1 MGDDSRANDP
11 GRAQAVRPRR
21 RSHSHSVRRQCE
33 RALRGRVRG
42 CRGDRRRACGRSVS
56 RRRRV
61 RGRRPRVRLSDARKA
76 LYRPVVLC
84 VLDGWGLAPDS
95 PSNAVTR
102 ANTPLLRALVETD
115 PHATLRASGR
125 DVGLP
130 DGVMGNS
137 EVGHLTMGAGYV
149 QYQELVRIN
158 DAIENGSFFEN
169 PALRA
174 ACGAARGK
182 GTLHLMGLIS
192 TGGVHADIKHL
203 AALAELARREKV
215 ENVVVHAFLDGRDM
229 PPRSALELLPL
240 IPARIATV
248 HGRYYAMDRDKR
260 WDRVERSYRAIV
272 DADAPRVATADEAL
286 RACYAKPECRDELL
300 EPHVVGSGAPMRDG
314 DAVIFF
320 NFRPDRARELTW
332 ALMKADFDGFKR
344 RRIVRDL
351 TFVTLTDYK
360 VDLPDVLIAFPAQE
374 VTPMAQ
380 ILAGEG
386 LKQFHTAETEK
397 YAHVTY
403 FFNGGRE
410 QPFKGED
417 RELVPSAK
425 VATYDLEPEMS
436 AAGVAAALVGA
447 VRSGRY
453 DFAIVNLANP
463 DMVGHTGDFAAT
475 LKAMEAT
482 DAAVGRIVDATLE
495 AGGCVLLTADHGNAE
510 EMAFP
515 NGEPNTQ
522 HSTNPVPVIL
532 IAKDAA
538 RFAVRDGGL
547 VDVAP
552 TLLGLLRLPVPP
564 RMTGQTLLDRTAR

>member
-1 MGDDSRANDP
+1 L
-11 GRAQAVRPRR
+11 
-21 RSHSHSVRRQCE
+21 SH
-33 RALRGRVRG
+33 AG
-42 CRGDRRRACGRSVS
+42 
-56 RRRRV
+56 
-61 RGRRPRVRLSDARKA
+61 KA
-76 LYRPVVLC
+76 PFRPVILC

-102 ANTPLLRALVETD
+102 AKTPRLRALVESY

-137 EVGHLTMGAGYV
+137 EVGHLTMGAGYI

-158 DAIENGSFFEN
+158 DSIEDRSFFEN
-169 PALRA
+169 PTLRA
-174 ACGAARGK
+174 ACAAARGK

-192 TGGVHADIKHL
+192 TGGVHADMKHL

-215 ENVVVHAFLDGRDM
+215 ETVVVHAFLDGRDM
-229 PPRSALELLPL
+229 APRSALELIPRV
-240 IPARIATV
+240 PARIATV

-272 DADAPRVATADEAL
+272 DADGPRVATAEDAL

-300 EPHVVGSGAPMRDG
+300 EPHIVGDGAPMRDG
-314 DAVIFF
+314 DAAIFF

-332 ALMKADFDGFKR
+332 ALMKPDFDGFKR
-344 RRIVRDL
+344 TRIVKDL
-351 TFVTLTDYK
+351 MFVTMTDYK
-360 VDLPDVLIAFPAQE
+360 VGLPNVRIAFPSQE

-380 ILAGEG
+380 ILADKG

-410 QPFKGED
+410 QPFDGED
-417 RELVPSAK
+417 RELVPSSK
-425 VATYDLEPEMS
+425 VATYDQKPEMS
-436 AAGVAAALVGA
+436 AAGVAAGLVKAIRG
-447 VRSGRY
+447 GTY

-463 DMVGHTGDFAAT
+463 DMVGHTGDFNAT
-475 LKAMEAT
+475 LKAMDAT
-482 DAAVGRIVDATLE
+482 DAAVGQIVDATLA
-495 AGGCVLLTADHGNAE
+495 AGGCMLLTADHGNAE

-515 NGEPNTQ
+515 NGGSNTQ
-522 HSTNPVPVIL
+522 HSTNPVPVVF
-532 IAKDAA
+532 IAKDAG
-538 RFAVRDGGL
+538 RFALHDGGL

-552 TLLGLLRLPVPP
+552 TLLGLLGLPVPA
-564 RMTGQTLLDRTAR
+564 RMTGRSLLDRPAN

>member
-1 MGDDSRANDP
+1 M
-11 GRAQAVRPRR
+11 
-21 RSHSHSVRRQCE
+21 
-33 RALRGRVRG
+33 
-42 CRGDRRRACGRSVS
+42 
-56 RRRRV
+56 
-61 RGRRPRVRLSDARKA
+61 SDARKPS
-76 LYRPVVLC
+76 YRPVILC

-102 ANTPLLRALVETD
+102 ANTPRLRALVETY

-137 EVGHLTMGAGYV
+137 EVGHLTMGAGYI

-158 DAIENGSFFEN
+158 DAIENASFFEN
-169 PALRA
+169 AALRA
-174 ACGAARGK
+174 ACAAARGK

-192 TGGVHADIKHL
+192 TGGVHADMKHL

-215 ENVVVHAFLDGRDM
+215 DNVVIHAFLDGRDM
-229 PPRSALELLPL
+229 PPRSALELIPRV
-240 IPARIATV
+240 PARIATL

-272 DADAPRVATADEAL
+272 DAEGPRVTTADDAL
-286 RACYAKPECRDELL
+286 RACYAKPDCRDELL
-300 EPHVVGSGAPMRDG
+300 EPHIVGDGAPMRDG
-314 DAVIFF
+314 DAVVFF
-320 NFRPDRARELTW
+320 NFRPDRARELTC
-332 ALMKADFDGFKR
+332 ALMKPDFDGFKR
-344 RRIVRDL
+344 TRVVKDL

-360 VDLPDVLIAFPAQE
+360 VDLPDVRVAFPSQG

-380 ILAGEG
+380 ILADKGM
-386 LKQFHTAETEK
+386 KQFHTAETEK

-410 QPFKGED
+410 QPFGGED

-425 VATYDLEPEMS
+425 VATYDKKPEMS
-436 AAGVAAALVGA
+436 AAGVAEVLVKA
-447 VRSGRY
+447 IKSGTY
-453 DFAIVNLANP
+453 DFAIINIANP
-463 DMVGHTGDFAAT
+463 DMVGHTGDFNAT

-482 DAAVGRIVDATLE
+482 DAAVGRIVDATLA
-495 AGGCVLLTADHGNAE
+495 AGGCMLLTADHGNAE
-510 EMAFP
+510 ETAFP
-515 NGEPNTQ
+515 SGEPNTQ
-522 HSTNPVPVIL
+522 HSTNPVPVVF
-532 IAKDAA
+532 IAKDAG

-552 TLLGLLRLPVPP
+552 TLLGLLGLPVPD
-564 RMTGQTLLDRTAR
+564 RMTGRNLLDRPRT

>member
-1 MGDDSRANDP
+1 
-11 GRAQAVRPRR
+11 
-21 RSHSHSVRRQCE
+21 
-33 RALRGRVRG
+33 LT
-42 CRGDRRRACGRSVS
+42 
-56 RRRRV
+56 
-61 RGRRPRVRLSDARKA
+61 DARKA

-102 ANTPLLRALVETD
+102 ANTPRLRALMQTY
-115 PHATLRASGR
+115 PHASLRASGR

-137 EVGHLTMGAGYV
+137 EVGHLTMGAGYI

-158 DAIENGSFFEN
+158 DAIENGSFFSTD
-169 PALRA
+169 ALRE
-174 ACGAARGK
+174 ACAAARERR

-192 TGGVHADIKHL
+192 TGGVHADMKHL
-203 AALAELARREKV
+203 EALVELAHREKV

-229 PPRSALELLPL
+229 PPRSALDLLPR

-260 WDRVERSYRAIV
+260 WHRVERSYRAIV
-272 DADAPRVATADEAL
+272 DADGPRAATAEEAVRL
-286 RACYAKPECRDELL
+286 CYADPECRDELL
-300 EPHVVGSGAPMRDG
+300 EPHIVGEGAPMRDG

-332 ALMKADFDGFKR
+332 ALAKPDFDGFKR
-344 RRIVRDL
+344 TRVVKDL

-360 VDLPDVLIAFPAQE
+360 VDLPNVLVAFPSQE

-380 ILAGEG
+380 ILADEG
-386 LKQFHTAETEK
+386 MKQFHTAETEK

-410 QPFKGED
+410 QPFAGED
-417 RELVPSAK
+417 RALVPSAK
-425 VATYDLEPEMS
+425 VATYDQKPEMS
-436 AAGVAAALVGA
+436 AAGVAAGLVKA
-447 VRSGRY
+447 IGRGTY

-463 DMVGHTGDFAAT
+463 DMVGHTGDFKAA

-482 DAAVGRIVDATLE
+482 DAAVGQIVDATLA

-522 HSTNPVPVIL
+522 HSTNPVPVVF
-532 IAKDAA
+532 IAKDAS
-538 RFAVRDGGL
+538 RFGVRDGGL

-552 TLLGLLRLPVPP
+552 TLLGLLGLPVPT
-564 RMTGQTLLDRTAR
+564 RMTGRTLLNRPRT

>member
-1 MGDDSRANDP
+1 
-11 GRAQAVRPRR
+11 
-21 RSHSHSVRRQCE
+21 
-33 RALRGRVRG
+33 
-42 CRGDRRRACGRSVS
+42 
-56 RRRRV
+56 
-61 RGRRPRVRLSDARKA
+61 LSDARKA
-76 LYRPVVLC
+76 PYRPVILC
-84 VLDGWGLAPDS
+84 VLDGWGIAPDS
-95 PSNAVTR
+95 RSNAVTR
-102 ANTPLLRALVETD
+102 ANTPRLRALAAAY

-158 DAIENGSFFEN
+158 DSIESGSFFEN
-169 PALRA
+169 SALRA
-174 ACGAARGK
+174 ACAAARAK

-192 TGGVHADIKHL
+192 TGGVHADMKHL

-229 PPRSALELLPL
+229 PPRSALEL
-240 IPARIATV
+240 IPRVPVPIATV

-272 DADAPRVATADEAL
+272 DADGPHVATAEDAL

-300 EPHVVGSGAPMRDG
+300 EPYVVGEGAPMRDG

-332 ALMKADFDGFKR
+332 ALAKREFDGFKR
-344 RRIVRDL
+344 TRVVKDL
-351 TFVTLTDYK
+351 TFVTLTDYR
-360 VDLPDVLIAFPAQE
+360 VDLPDVRVAFPSQE

-380 ILAGEG
+380 ILADNGM
-386 LKQFHTAETEK
+386 KQFHAAETEK

-410 QPFKGED
+410 QPFEGED

-425 VATYDLEPEMS
+425 VATYDQKPEMS
-436 AAGVAAALVGA
+436 AAGVAEVLVKAIKTGT
-447 VRSGRY
+447 Y

-463 DMVGHTGDFAAT
+463 DMVGHTGDFNAT

-482 DAAVGRIVDATLE
+482 DAAVGRIVDATLA

-522 HSTNPVPVIL
+522 HSTNPVPVVF
-532 IAKDAA
+532 IAKDAG

-552 TLLGLLRLPVPP
+552 TLLGLLGLPVPA
-564 RMTGQTLLDRTAR
+564 RMTGRSLLDPLGGS

>member
-1 MGDDSRANDP
+1 
-11 GRAQAVRPRR
+11 
-21 RSHSHSVRRQCE
+21 
-33 RALRGRVRG
+33 
-42 CRGDRRRACGRSVS
+42 VS
-56 RRRRV
+56 
-61 RGRRPRVRLSDARKA
+61 GGRKA
-76 LYRPVVLC
+76 PYHPVVLC

-102 ANTPLLRALVETD
+102 ANTPRLRALAATY

-169 PALRA
+169 PVLRA
-174 ACGAARGK
+174 ACAAARGK

-192 TGGVHADIKHL
+192 TGGVHADMKHL

-229 PPRSALELLPL
+229 APRSALELIPHV
-240 IPARIATV
+240 PARIATV

-272 DADAPRVATADEAL
+272 DAEGPRVATAEEAL

-300 EPHVVGSGAPMRDG
+300 EPHIVGDGAPMHDG
-314 DAVIFF
+314 DAAIFF

-332 ALMKADFDGFKR
+332 ALMKPAFDGFKR
-344 RRIVRDL
+344 TRVVKDL

-360 VDLPDVLIAFPAQE
+360 VDLPNVRVAFPSQE

-380 ILAGEG
+380 ILANKGM
-386 LKQFHTAETEK
+386 KQFHTAETEK

-410 QPFKGED
+410 QPFEGED

-425 VATYDLEPEMS
+425 VATYDLKPEMS
-436 AAGVAAALVGA
+436 AAGVADVLVKAIKTGT
-447 VRSGRY
+447 Y

-463 DMVGHTGDFAAT
+463 DMVGHTGDFEAT

-482 DAAVGRIVDATLE
+482 DSAVGRIVDATLA
-495 AGGCVLLTADHGNAE
+495 AGGCMLLTADHGNAE

-515 NGEPNTQ
+515 DGEPNTQ
-522 HSTNPVPVIL
+522 HSTNPVPVVF
-532 IAKDAA
+532 IAKDAG
-538 RFAVRDGGL
+538 RFALHDGGL

-552 TLLGLLRLPVPP
+552 TLLGLLGLAVPD
-564 RMTGQTLLDRTAR
+564 RMTGRTLLDPLVGA

>member
-1 MGDDSRANDP
+1 MT
-11 GRAQAVRPRR
+11 
-21 RSHSHSVRRQCE
+21 
-33 RALRGRVRG
+33 
-42 CRGDRRRACGRSVS
+42 
-56 RRRRV
+56 
-61 RGRRPRVRLSDARKA
+61 DARKA
-76 LYRPVVLC
+76 PYRPVVLC

-102 ANTPLLRALVETD
+102 AKTPRLRALFDTY

-158 DAIENGSFFEN
+158 DAIESGSFFAN
-169 PALRA
+169 TALRA
-174 ACGAARGK
+174 ACAAARGT
-182 GTLHLMGLIS
+182 GTLHLMGLMS
-192 TGGVHADIKHL
+192 TGGVHADMKHV
-203 AALAELARREKV
+203 AAIVELARRESVAK
-215 ENVVVHAFLDGRDM
+215 VVVHAFLDGRDM
-229 PPRSALELLPL
+229 PPRSALEL
-240 IPARIATV
+240 IARVPARIATV

-260 WDRVERSYRAIV
+260 WDRVEPSYRAIV
-272 DADAPRVATADEAL
+272 DADGPRVATAEEAI
-286 RACYAKPECRDELL
+286 RACYSDPECRDELL
-300 EPHVVGSGAPMRDG
+300 EPHVIGAGAPIRDR

-332 ALMKADFDGFKR
+332 ALMKPEFDGFR
-344 RRIVRDL
+344 RPRVVRDL

-360 VDLPDVLIAFPAQE
+360 VDLPNVLVAFPSQA

-380 ILAGEG
+380 ILADRG
-386 LKQFHTAETEK
+386 LRQFHTAETEK

-410 QPFKGED
+410 QPFEGED

-425 VATYDLEPEMS
+425 VATYDRKPEMS
-436 AAGVAAALVGA
+436 AAGVAAGLVSAIRRG
-447 VRSGRY
+447 VY

-463 DMVGHTGDFAAT
+463 DMVGHTGDFGAT

-482 DAAVGRIVDATLE
+482 DAAVGQIVDATLA
-495 AGGCVLLTADHGNAE
+495 AGGCLLLTADHGNAE

-522 HSTNPVPVIL
+522 HSTNPVPVL
-532 IAKDAA
+532 FIAKDAG
-538 RFAVRDGGL
+538 RFSVRDGGL

-552 TLLGLLRLPVPP
+552 TLLGLLGLPVPA
-564 RMTGQTLLDRTAR
+564 RMTGRSLLDPPVGT

>member
-1 MGDDSRANDP
+1 M
-11 GRAQAVRPRR
+11 
-21 RSHSHSVRRQCE
+21 
-33 RALRGRVRG
+33 
-42 CRGDRRRACGRSVS
+42 
-56 RRRRV
+56 
-61 RGRRPRVRLSDARKA
+61 
-76 LYRPVVLC
+76 
-84 VLDGWGLAPDS
+84 LDGWGVAPDS

-102 ANTPLLRALVETD
+102 AKTPRLRALTERY

-137 EVGHLTMGAGYV
+137 EVGHLTMGAGYI

-158 DAIENGSFFEN
+158 DAIEKGSFFEN
-169 PALRA
+169 SALRA
-174 ACGAARGK
+174 ACTAVRGR
-182 GTLHLMGLIS
+182 GTLHLLGLIS
-192 TGGVHADIKHL
+192 TGGVHADMKHL

-215 ENVVVHAFLDGRDM
+215 KNVVVHAFLDGRDM
-229 PPRSALELLPL
+229 PPRSALELIPRL
-240 IPARIATV
+240 PARIATV

-272 DADAPRVATADEAL
+272 DAEGPRVATAEDAL
-286 RACYAKPECRDELL
+286 RKCYAQPDCRDELL
-300 EPHVVGSGAPMRDG
+300 EPHIVGEGAPIRDG
-314 DAVIFF
+314 DAAIFF

-332 ALMKADFDGFKR
+332 ALMKRDFDGFKR
-344 RRIVRDL
+344 ARVVKDL

-360 VDLPDVLIAFPAQE
+360 VDLPDVRVAFPSQE

-380 ILAGEG
+380 ILADKG
-386 LKQFHTAETEK
+386 LRQFHTAETEK

-410 QPFKGED
+410 QPFEGED

-425 VATYDLEPEMS
+425 VATYDQKPEMS
-436 AAGVAAALVGA
+436 AAGVAAGLVKAIAG
-447 VRSGRY
+447 GRY

-463 DMVGHTGDFAAT
+463 DMVGHTGDFNAT
-475 LKAMEAT
+475 LEAMEAT
-482 DAAVGRIVDATLE
+482 DAAVGEMVDATLA
-495 AGGCVLLTADHGNAE
+495 AGGCMLLTADHGNAE

-522 HSTNPVPVIL
+522 HSTNPVPVVF
-532 IAKDAA
+532 IAKDAT
-538 RFAVRDGGL
+538 RFAVHDGGL

-552 TLLGLLRLPVPP
+552 TLLSLLGLPSPA
-564 RMTGQTLLDRTAR
+564 RMTGRSLLDPLGGT

>member
-1 MGDDSRANDP
+1 M
-11 GRAQAVRPRR
+11 
-21 RSHSHSVRRQCE
+21 
-33 RALRGRVRG
+33 
-42 CRGDRRRACGRSVS
+42 
-56 RRRRV
+56 
-61 RGRRPRVRLSDARKA
+61 
-76 LYRPVVLC
+76 
-84 VLDGWGLAPDS
+84 LDGWGLAPDS

-102 ANTPLLRALVETD
+102 AKTPRLRALTD
-115 PHATLRASGR
+115 GYPHATLRASGR

-137 EVGHLTMGAGYV
+137 EVGHLTMGAGYI

-158 DAIENGSFFEN
+158 DGIEKGSFFEN
-169 PALRA
+169 SALRA
-174 ACGAARGK
+174 ACAAVRAR

-192 TGGVHADIKHL
+192 TGGVHADMKHL

-229 PPRSALELLPL
+229 PPRSALELIPRV
-240 IPARIATV
+240 PARIATV

-272 DADAPRVATADEAL
+272 DAEGPRVATAEDAL
-286 RACYAKPECRDELL
+286 RDCYAQPECRDELL
-300 EPHVVGSGAPMRDG
+300 EPHIVGEATPMRDG
-314 DAVIFF
+314 DAAIFF

-332 ALMKADFDGFKR
+332 ALMKRDFDGFKR
-344 RRIVRDL
+344 TRVVKDL

-360 VDLPDVLIAFPAQE
+360 VDLPDVRVAFPSQE

-380 ILAGEG
+380 TLADKG
-386 LKQFHTAETEK
+386 LRQFHTAETEK

-410 QPFKGED
+410 QPFEGED

-425 VATYDLEPEMS
+425 VATYDQKPEMS
-436 AAGVAAALVGA
+436 AGGVAACLVKAIHG
-447 VRSGRY
+447 GRY

-463 DMVGHTGDFAAT
+463 DMVGHTGDFNAT

-482 DAAVGRIVDATLE
+482 DAAVGQMVDATLA
-495 AGGCVLLTADHGNAE
+495 AGGCMLLTADHGNAE

-522 HSTNPVPVIL
+522 HSTNPVPVVF
-532 IAKDAA
+532 IAKDAT
-538 RFAVRDGGL
+538 RFALHDGGL

-552 TLLGLLRLPVPP
+552 TLLSLLGLPIPA
-564 RMTGQTLLDRTAR
+564 RMTGRSLLDPLGRT

>member
-1 MGDDSRANDP
+1 M
-11 GRAQAVRPRR
+11 
-21 RSHSHSVRRQCE
+21 
-33 RALRGRVRG
+33 
-42 CRGDRRRACGRSVS
+42 
-56 RRRRV
+56 
-61 RGRRPRVRLSDARKA
+61 
-76 LYRPVVLC
+76 
-84 VLDGWGLAPDS
+84 LDGWGLAPDS

-102 ANTPLLRALVETD
+102 AKTPRLRALTD
-115 PHATLRASGR
+115 GYPHATLRASGR

-137 EVGHLTMGAGYV
+137 EVGHLTMGAGYI

-158 DAIENGSFFEN
+158 DAIEKGSFFEN

-174 ACGAARGK
+174 ACAAVRAR
-182 GTLHLMGLIS
+182 GTLHLMGLLS
-192 TGGVHADIKHL
+192 TGGVHADMKHL
-203 AALAELARREKV
+203 AALAELARREKL

-229 PPRSALELLPL
+229 PPRSALELIPRV
-240 IPARIATV
+240 PARIATV

-272 DADAPRVATADEAL
+272 DAEGPRVATAEDAL
-286 RACYAKPECRDELL
+286 RECYAQPECRDELL
-300 EPHVVGSGAPMRDG
+300 EPHIVGEGAPIRDG
-314 DAVIFF
+314 DAAIFF

-332 ALMKADFDGFKR
+332 ALMKRDFDGFKR
-344 RRIVRDL
+344 TRVVKDL

-360 VDLPDVLIAFPAQE
+360 VDLPDVRVAFPSQE

-380 ILAGEG
+380 ILADKG
-386 LKQFHTAETEK
+386 LRQLHTAETEK

-410 QPFKGED
+410 QPFEGED

-425 VATYDLEPEMS
+425 VATYDQKPEMS
-436 AAGVAAALVGA
+436 AAGVAACLVKAIHG
-447 VRSGRY
+447 GRY

-463 DMVGHTGDFAAT
+463 DMVGHTGDFNAT

-482 DAAVGRIVDATLE
+482 DAAVGQMVDATLA
-495 AGGCVLLTADHGNAE
+495 AGGCMLLTADHGNAE

-522 HSTNPVPVIL
+522 HSTNPVPVVF
-532 IAKDAA
+532 IAKDAT
-538 RFAVRDGGL
+538 RFALHDGGL

-552 TLLGLLRLPVPP
+552 TLLSLLGLPIPA
-564 RMTGQTLLDRTAR
+564 RMTGRSLLDPLGRT

>member
-1 MGDDSRANDP
+1 
-11 GRAQAVRPRR
+11 
-21 RSHSHSVRRQCE
+21 
-33 RALRGRVRG
+33 
-42 CRGDRRRACGRSVS
+42 
-56 RRRRV
+56 
-61 RGRRPRVRLSDARKA
+61 LSDARKA
-76 LYRPVVLC
+76 PYRPAVLC

-102 ANTPLLRALVETD
+102 AKTPRLRALFDTY

-158 DAIENGSFFEN
+158 DAIESGSFFAN
-169 PALRA
+169 TALRA
-174 ACGAARGK
+174 ACAAARGT

-192 TGGVHADIKHL
+192 TGGVHADMKHV
-203 AALAELARREKV
+203 AAIVELARRESVAK
-215 ENVVVHAFLDGRDM
+215 VVVHAFLDGRDM
-229 PPRSALELLPL
+229 PPRSALEL
-240 IPARIATV
+240 IARVPARIATV

-272 DADAPRVATADEAL
+272 DADGPRVATAEEAI
-286 RACYAKPECRDELL
+286 RACYSDPECRDELL
-300 EPHVVGSGAPMRDG
+300 EPHVIGAGAPIRDR

-332 ALMKADFDGFKR
+332 ALMKPDFDGFKR
-344 RRIVRDL
+344 PRVVRDL

-360 VDLPDVLIAFPAQE
+360 VDLPNVLVAFPSQA

-380 ILAGEG
+380 ILADRG
-386 LKQFHTAETEK
+386 LRQFHTAETEK

-410 QPFKGED
+410 QPFEGED

-425 VATYDLEPEMS
+425 VATYDRKPEMS
-436 AAGVAAALVGA
+436 AAGVAAGLVSAIRRG
-447 VRSGRY
+447 VY

-463 DMVGHTGDFAAT
+463 DMVGHTGDFGAT

-482 DAAVGRIVDATLE
+482 DAAVGQIVDATLA
-495 AGGCVLLTADHGNAE
+495 AGGCLLLTADHGNAE

-522 HSTNPVPVIL
+522 HSTNPVPVL
-532 IAKDAA
+532 FIAKDAG
-538 RFAVRDGGL
+538 RFSVRDGGL

-552 TLLGLLRLPVPP
+552 TLLGLLGLPVPA
-564 RMTGQTLLDRTAR
+564 RMTGRSLLDPPVGT

>member
-1 MGDDSRANDP
+1 MNSATK
-11 GRAQAVRPRR
+11 
-21 RSHSHSVRRQCE
+21 
-33 RALRGRVRG
+33 
-42 CRGDRRRACGRSVS
+42 
-56 RRRRV
+56 
-61 RGRRPRVRLSDARKA
+61 AR
-76 LYRPVVLC
+76 YRPVVLC
-84 VLDGWGLAPDS
+84 VLDGWGIAPDS

-102 ANTPLLRALVETD
+102 AKTPRLRALFETY

-137 EVGHLTMGAGYV
+137 EVGHLTMGAGYI

-158 DAIENGSFFEN
+158 DAIENGSFFGN
-169 PALRA
+169 AALRA
-174 ACGAARGK
+174 ACAAIRGK

-192 TGGVHADIKHL
+192 TGGVHADMKHL
-203 AALAELARREKV
+203 AAIVELARREKV

-229 PPRSALELLPL
+229 PPRSALELVPRVT
-240 IPARIATV
+240 ARIATV

-272 DADAPRVATADEAL
+272 DADAPRVATAEEAL
-286 RACYAKPECRDELL
+286 RACYADPECRDELL
-300 EPHVVGSGAPMRDG
+300 EPHVVGTGAPLRDG
-314 DAVIFF
+314 DAAIFF

-332 ALMKADFDGFKR
+332 ALMKPDFDGFKR
-344 RRIVRDL
+344 SRVVRNL

-360 VDLPDVLIAFPAQE
+360 VNLPDVLVAYPAQE

-380 ILAGEG
+380 ILADAG
-386 LKQFHTAETEK
+386 LRQFHTAETEK

-403 FFNGGRE
+403 FFNGGHE
-410 QPFKGED
+410 KPFEGED

-425 VATYDLEPEMS
+425 VATYDQKPEMS
-436 AAGVAAALVGA
+436 AAGVAAALVKAIRG
-447 VRSGRY
+447 GTY

-463 DMVGHTGDFAAT
+463 DMVGHTGDLQAT
-475 LKAMEAT
+475 LTAMEAT
-482 DAAVGRIVDATLE
+482 DAAVGQIVDATLA

-522 HSTNPVPVIL
+522 HSTNPVPVVF
-532 IAKDAA
+532 IAKDAGL
-538 RFAVRDGGL
+538 FAIRDGGL

-552 TLLGLLRLPVPP
+552 TLLGLLGLPVPA
-564 RMTGQTLLDRTAR
+564 RMTGRSLLDRPET

>member
-1 MGDDSRANDP
+1 LS
-11 GRAQAVRPRR
+11 
-21 RSHSHSVRRQCE
+21 E
-33 RALRGRVRG
+33 T
-42 CRGDRRRACGRSVS
+42 RRA
-56 RRRRV
+56 
-61 RGRRPRVRLSDARKA
+61 P
-76 LYRPVVLC
+76 YRPVVLC

-102 ANTPLLRALVETD
+102 ANTPRLRALSETS

-137 EVGHLTMGAGYV
+137 EVGHLTMGAGYI

-169 PALRA
+169 GALRA
-174 ACGAARGK
+174 ACAAAREH

-192 TGGVHADIKHL
+192 TGGVHADTKHL
-203 AALAELARREKV
+203 AALVELARREKV

-229 PPRSALELLPL
+229 PPRSALELIPRV
-240 IPARIATV
+240 PARIATV

-272 DADAPRVATADEAL
+272 DADGPRVATAEDAL
-286 RACYAKPECRDELL
+286 RSCYADPDCRDELL
-300 EPHVVGSGAPMRDG
+300 EPHIVGEGAPMRDG

-332 ALMKADFDGFKR
+332 TLMKPDFDGFKR
-344 RRIVRDL
+344 ARVVKDL

-360 VDLPDVLIAFPAQE
+360 VDLPNVLVAFSSQE

-380 ILAGEG
+380 ILAGVG
-386 LKQFHTAETEK
+386 LRQFHTAETEK

-410 QPFKGED
+410 QPFEGED

-425 VATYDLEPEMS
+425 VATYDQKPEMS
-436 AAGVAAALVGA
+436 AAGVAAGLVKAIQRGT
-447 VRSGRY
+447 Y

-463 DMVGHTGDFAAT
+463 DMVGHTGDLAAT

-482 DAAVGRIVDATLE
+482 DAAVGQIVDATIA

-522 HSTNPVPVIL
+522 HSTNPVPVVF
-532 IAKDAA
+532 IAKDAG
-538 RFAVRDGGL
+538 RFSIRDGGL

-552 TLLGLLRLPVPP
+552 TLLGLLGLPVPD
-564 RMTGQTLLDRTAR
+564 RMTGRTLLDRRAS

>member
-1 MGDDSRANDP
+1 M
-11 GRAQAVRPRR
+11 
-21 RSHSHSVRRQCE
+21 
-33 RALRGRVRG
+33 
-42 CRGDRRRACGRSVS
+42 
-56 RRRRV
+56 
-61 RGRRPRVRLSDARKA
+61 
-76 LYRPVVLC
+76 
-84 VLDGWGLAPDS
+84 LDGWGLAPDS

-102 ANTPLLRALVETD
+102 AKTPRLRALTD
-115 PHATLRASGR
+115 GYPHATLRASGR

-137 EVGHLTMGAGYV
+137 EVGHLTMGAGYI

-158 DAIENGSFFEN
+158 DAIEKGSFFEN
-169 PALRA
+169 SALRA
-174 ACGAARGK
+174 ACAAVRARR
-182 GTLHLMGLIS
+182 TLHLMGLIS

-229 PPRSALELLPL
+229 PPRSALELIPRV
-240 IPARIATV
+240 PARIATV

-272 DADAPRVATADEAL
+272 DAEGPRVATAEDAL
-286 RACYAKPECRDELL
+286 RECYAQPECRDELL
-300 EPHVVGSGAPMRDG
+300 EPHIVGEGAPIRDG
-314 DAVIFF
+314 DGAIFF

-332 ALMKADFDGFKR
+332 ALMKRDFDGFKR
-344 RRIVRDL
+344 ARVVKDL

-360 VDLPDVLIAFPAQE
+360 VDLPDVRVAFPSQE

-380 ILAGEG
+380 ILADKG
-386 LKQFHTAETEK
+386 LRQLHTAETEK

-410 QPFKGED
+410 QPFEGED
-417 RELVPSAK
+417 RELVPSAN
-425 VATYDLEPEMS
+425 VATYDQKPEMS
-436 AAGVAAALVGA
+436 AAGVAAGLVKAIHG
-447 VRSGRY
+447 GRY

-463 DMVGHTGDFAAT
+463 DMVGHTGDFNAT

-482 DAAVGRIVDATLE
+482 DAAVGQMVDATLA
-495 AGGCVLLTADHGNAE
+495 AGGCMLLTADHGNAE

-522 HSTNPVPVIL
+522 HSTNAVPVVF
-532 IAKDAA
+532 IAKDAT
-538 RFAVRDGGL
+538 RFALHDGGL

-552 TLLGLLRLPVPP
+552 TLLSLLGLPIPA
-564 RMTGQTLLDRTAR
+564 RMTGRSLLDPLGRT